1 MEEKR
6 IPVQDVLRAAIGI
19 LEDIPVPM
27 QFHQMIGKPIADVI
41 GALYQCAAV
50 LEGGGTDGNDHA
62 E

>member
-19 LEDIPVPM
+19 LEDIPVPIKLN
-27 QFHQMIGKPIADVI
+27 QTIGRPIADVI
-41 GALYQCAAV
+41 GALSQCVEAI
-50 LEGGGTDGNDHA
+50 EGGAGDGNDHA

>member
-6 IPVQDVLRAAIGI
+6 IPVQNVLRAAIGI
-19 LEDIPVPM
+19 LEDIPVPVKM
-27 QFHQMIGKPIADVI
+27 SQTIGRPIADVI
-41 GALYQCAAV
+41 GALYQCAEV